1 MFSMDFMH
9 SIRFRL
15 LASLFVLLG
24 LSISISMYGIWVFER
39 DRYMVLAQEEAG
51 KAGQTIEKALRSAM
65 LQNNRAAIQKSVDDI
80 HAIVK
85 PSVISI
91 LSSENT
97 VKISS
102 DKTMLGRH
110 FDRDNEKSCVVCHT
124 NRGVSPLRSAIFLE
138 TEVGPVLRNVIKIPN
153 GPECYACHPSEQKN
167 CGILLYDVL
176 FTDTIEM
183 LRTVLF
189 RMALTGLASFVFL
202 ILVLS
207 FIIQRYVHRP
217 VNQLMEGFIHVG
229 QGDFNYWVEVDT
241 KGEFQEMAD
250 LFNVMGHAIQRS
262 FAKIKEKNWET
273 TSLYAFVQQL
283 SRAIEWTRLRRLITD
298 LLHETFKTRQV
309 VVFLSRDKQDQVAYE
324 VSWRQTDD
332 PRYHHRDYAR
342 QVEADDLPFGAF
354 SDWEKWRD
362 GELTDICF
370 SENDTR
376 VVLPLVSKN
385 ISLGLV
391 CLQREADQ
399 PFSGAEKQLIFAI
412 GEQLAIALANARL
425 YRLAI
430 TDGLTELY
438 TRRYCET
445 AMRKLLEASELNPG
459 KSFCV
464 LMLDLDH
471 FKLVND
477 THGHQVGDEVLIQL
491 AGLIR
496 ASIRLDD
503 VACRYGGEEFI
514 VLINGDL
521 KVGRESAL
529 RLRRIIENHLFI
541 SSTAPTLRNT
551 VSIGVANFPL
561 HGKTCIEVIGAA
573 DQALYEAKEQGRNR
587 VACFEDEHGSPA
599 IVNTPPENGDS

>member
-1 MFSMDFMH
+1 MFSMDFMY

-24 LSISISMYGIWVFER
+24 LSISVSMYGIWVFER
-39 DRYMVLAQEEAG
+39 DRYMVIAQSEAT

-91 LSSENT
+91 LSYKNKVE
-97 VKISS
+97 ISS
-102 DKTMLGRH
+102 DKAMLGRS
-110 FDRDNEKSCVVCHT
+110 FDRDTNASCTVCHIT
-124 NRGVSPLRSAIFLE
+124 RGVPPQRSEVFLE
-138 TEVGPVLRNVIKIPN
+138 TEAGPVLRNVIKIPN
-153 GPECYACHPSEQKN
+153 GPECYACHPSEQQN

-183 LRTVLF
+183 LRTVLV
-189 RMALTGLASFVFL
+189 RMALTGLISFIFL

-217 VNQLMEGFIHVG
+217 VNQLMAGFLHVG
-229 QGDFNYWVEVDT
+229 RGDFNYWVDVDT

-309 VVFLSRDKQDQVAYE
+309 VVFLSREKQEQMFYE

-332 PRYHHRDYAR
+332 PRYHHRDYAL
-342 QVEADDLPFGAF
+342 QMEAEDLPFGAV
-354 SDWEKWRD
+354 SDWEKWRN

-370 SENDTR
+370 SGNDTR

-399 PFSGAEKQLIFAI
+399 PFSGAEKQLLLAI

-445 AMRKLLEASELNPG
+445 VMRKLLENSELSPG

-464 LMLDLDH
+464 LMLDIDH
-471 FKLVND
+471 FKQVND

-496 ASIRLDD
+496 ASIRQDD

-514 VLINGDL
+514 VLISGDL
-521 KVGRESAL
+521 KVGRESAM

-541 SSTAPTLRNT
+541 SNSAPPLRNT

-561 HGKTCIEVIGAA
+561 HGKTGDEVIGAA

-587 VACFEDEHGSPA
+587 VACFVNESGIPA
-599 IVNTPPENGDS
+599 IFNTSPDNGDS

>member
-1 MFSMDFMH
+1 MFSMDFIH

-24 LSISISMYGIWVFER
+24 LSISVSMYGIWVFER
-39 DRYMVLAQEEAG
+39 DRYMVIAQSEAT

-91 LSSENT
+91 LSYKNKVE
-97 VKISS
+97 ISS
-102 DKTMLGRH
+102 DKSMLGRS
-110 FDRDNEKSCVVCHT
+110 FDRDTNASCTGCHIT
-124 NRGVSPLRSAIFLE
+124 RGVPPKRSEIFLE
-138 TEVGPVLRNVIKIPN
+138 TEAGPVLRNVIKIPN
-153 GPECYACHPSEQKN
+153 GPECYGCHSPEQQN

-183 LRTVLF
+183 LHTVLV
-189 RMALTGLASFVFL
+189 RMALTGLISFVFL

-229 QGDFNYWVEVDT
+229 QGDFNYWVDVNT

-283 SRAIEWTRLRRLITD
+283 SRAIEWTRLRRLITE
-298 LLHETFKTRQV
+298 LLQETFKTREV
-309 VVFLSRDKQDQVAYE
+309 VVFLSREKQEQMVFE

-332 PRYHHRDYAR
+332 PRYHHRDYAL
-342 QVEADDLPFGAF
+342 QVEADDLPFGTF
-354 SDWEKWRD
+354 LDWEKWRN
-362 GELTDICF
+362 GELTDINF
-370 SENDTR
+370 SSNDTR
-376 VVLPLVSKN
+376 AVLPLVSKN

-391 CLQREADQ
+391 CLQREAAQ
-399 PFSGAEKQLIFAI
+399 PFSGAEKQLVFAI
-412 GEQLAIALANARL
+412 REQLAIALANARL

-445 AMRKLLEASELNPG
+445 AMRKLREASELNPEKG
-459 KSFCV
+459 FCV
-464 LMLDLDH
+464 LMLDIDH
-471 FKLVND
+471 FKQVND

-491 AGLIR
+491 ADLIR
-496 ASIRLDD
+496 ASIRQDD

-514 VLINGDL
+514 MLISGNL

-529 RLRRIIENHLFI
+529 RLRRVIENHLFI
-541 SSTAPTLRNT
+541 SSTAPPLRNT
-551 VSIGVANFPL
+551 VSIGVASFPL
-561 HGKTCIEVIGAA
+561 HGKTCTEVIGAA

-587 VACFEDEHGSPA
+587 VVCFEDESGIPA
-599 IVNTPPENGDS
+599 NVNTSPENGDS